1 MWSFHINFSKVDTF
15 LTLLIGARIRE
26 FLLAVRKHKKLG
38 ITLFSHL
45 HKNFISGFDFL
56 SLKSNFSSFLTI
68 FRILSPYVDRIIA
81 AIDFVLG
88 KRILARNKNKNKST
102 ATRKNIL
109 NFQFQKAAILNLW
122 RNLCWQTVIP
132 SNDILKKAL
141 YHFICE
147 YSDVDKIIKIDLR
160 LSELVGFLISWF
172 FIEDMLIFLFY
183 SNQPIISKNFVTT
196 LILVIRTCPFHFV
209 TTMQNFHVICQMK
222 NSRLC
227 RIYLRTSI

>member
-45 HKNFISGFDFL
+45 HKNFISSFDFL

-109 NFQFQKAAILNLW
+109 TFQFQKAAILNLW

-172 FIEDMLIFLFY
+172 FIEDM
-183 SNQPIISKNFVTT
+183 PIISKNFVTT
-196 LILVIRTCPFHFV
+196 LILVIRTCPFYFV
-209 TTMQNFHVICQMK
+209 ITMRNFHVIYQMK
-222 NSRLC
+222 NSRLW